1 MASVQAPRSRPVA
14 ISGGSARQRVLLR
27 AIVAAQRPAAVSAL
41 RIAPANPA
49 WKPLR
54 PGDVELTATLSPA
67 ASPLH
72 ENLLGEWES
81 WVIGGAF
88 RDRSAVA
95 GLPRVVVVGDGDGAS
110 RVSPAN
116 SHLPARSPAGL
127 SAFEQRVRT
136 VLRRFRVH
144 IAYLQAGVPDGFTAA
159 VGLETPYPAPFIE
172 HRLGAVG
179 EALYK
184 LRSDGWLIVVY
195 DRRGRLVD
203 VGGNGARMGIGG
215 GDVVDHRYD
224 GCDQNDLFSVPSLP
238 DNFAPALFCPSDWRP
253 PASTP
258 PRPLRVTRAVAGGTQ
273 GGFAADGTAHVPF
286 RPGLRFGVGFAL
298 QNMNGT
304 PVRVQSITVGGA
316 PGTGIHFTGL
326 RVQVPA
332 SRLHPGNAG
341 ELLPPYEGLSPL
353 RPVAIR
359 PGDWVGVAMHFLVA
373 PCTPSTSG
381 RTFVSDRSVRVSW
394 RLDGRLM
401 SHTYASV
408 PLQIHVPAC

>member
-1 MASVQAPRSRPVA
+1 MAAVQAPRPQPVA
-14 ISGGSARQRVLLR
+14 ISGGSPRQRALLR

-41 RIAPANPA
+41 RITLANPV
-49 WKPLR
+49 WKPVR
-54 PGDVELTATLSPA
+54 PGDVELNATLSPA
-67 ASPLH
+67 ASPAH

-88 RDRSAVA
+88 RDRSVAA

-116 SHLPARSPAGL
+116 THLAARSPAGV

-136 VLRRFRVH
+136 VLRRFGVH
-144 IAYLQAGVPDGFTAA
+144 VAYLQAGVPDGFTAA
-159 VGLETPYPAPFIE
+159 IGLQTPHPAPFIE

-184 LRSDGWLIVVY
+184 LRSDGWLIAVY

-203 VGGNGARMGIGG
+203 VGGNGARMSIGG
-215 GDVVDHRYD
+215 GGVVDHRYD
-224 GCDQNDLFSVPSLP
+224 GCDQNDLLSVPSLP

-258 PRPLRVTRAVAGGTQ
+258 PRPLRLIRPVSDGTGGGYAGGMT
-273 GGFAADGTAHVPF
+273 VVRY
-286 RPGLRFGVGFAL
+286 RPGLRFGVGFGL
-298 QNMNGT
+298 QNMNGA

-316 PGTGIHFTGL
+316 PGTAIRFTGL

-332 SRLHPGNAG
+332 SRLHTGKAG
-341 ELLPPYEGLSPL
+341 ELLPPYGPLPPL
-353 RPVAIR
+353 RPVTIR

-373 PCTPSTSG
+373 PCTASPSGWTL
-381 RTFVSDRSVRVSW
+381 VADRSLTVSW
-394 RLDGRLM
+394 LLRGHAMR
-401 SHTYASV
+401 HTYRSLPLRIRV
-408 PLQIHVPAC
+408 PPC